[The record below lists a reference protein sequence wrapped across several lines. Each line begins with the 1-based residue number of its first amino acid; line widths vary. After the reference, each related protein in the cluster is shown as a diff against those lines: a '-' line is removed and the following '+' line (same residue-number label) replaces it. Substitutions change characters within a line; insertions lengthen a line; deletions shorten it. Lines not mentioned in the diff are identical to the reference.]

1 MSIPVISTHSADRSR
16 TADCTDATGAARI
29 EREFREPRLMTSIV
43 MLGVALRLW
52 AYVANTSLYL
62 DEILLTRNI
71 LDLPIR
77 QLLSQPLLFDRVA
90 PRGFLL
96 VERIA
101 VMTFGQNELALRL
114 FPLRAPSPA

>member
-1 MSIPVISTHSADRSR
+1 
-16 TADCTDATGAARI
+16 
-29 EREFREPRLMTSIV
+29 MTSIV